1 MFKISIIQTLV
12 PFRHDDDKKHK
23 IYLCNLMLSI
33 ERWQTCYI
41 RSDQNCL
48 HSVQS
53 LVQPLVCR
61 HEQSSVGLLD
71 CGGEKRVQ
79 VLVRWRHGLQVW
91 PLIFFI
97 YLLSLLFIS
106 RKKEICK
113 VFVDLLSRPRRAT
126 VRTGP

>member
-1 MFKISIIQTLV
+1 MKLQVLLCSIQTCEISIIQTFV

-23 IYLCNLMLSI
+23 IYLCNLMLLSI

-41 RSDQNCL
+41 RSHQNCL

-53 LVQPLVCR
+53 LVQSLVCR

-91 PLIFFI
+91 PPICFFI
-97 YLLSLLFIS
+97 SSLS
-106 RKKEICK
+106 RKKEICQ
-113 VFVDLLSRPRRAT
+113 VFVDLLSRPF
-126 VRTGP
+126 